1 MEGRVMK
8 QKKQRHTIKKVV
20 KLGLLPKLL
29 LGTLVPLII
38 ILLFTGILLNRQV
51 GNTITTMQN
60 DYLSAETNRSA
71 IQVEAFFQ
79 KFFGVAETEAA
90 SPTVMESLLNWNAQ
104 DFQGSEQYAKMKKE
118 LQDLQASRPDD
129 IMNVYLTSIATKQVM
144 QSNGEFLSLP
154 GFDVTSRGWYQQVTT
169 ENQTIVTG
177 AYEDANTGELVVTV
191 ATPVNQNGQIIGVI
205 SLDITLTNLEKELSA
220 ISIGSTGYITVY
232 DADKEVVYHQ
242 DEQYILQGVDN
253 LEYSDNMKAALK
265 SGQSTDSM
273 KYTRAGNTY
282 YGAISY
288 LDSID
293 YFVLGVMPEAEYVSF
308 IQQSR
313 STMILYFT
321 LCIVVL
327 CVVIIFFARNIIAS
341 IRKLAFAARELAD
354 GKLDVEISISSNDEV
369 GMLGQDIQ
377 DIVARL
383 KTYISYI
390 DEISDVLGE
399 MGHGNFAFTL
409 EHEYAGEFAKIKV
422 ALLEIQA
429 KLSETMRSIVHAA
442 EQVDNGAH
450 QVALGSQSQAQGST
464 EQASSVEELSAQIQE
479 LSKDADQNRETAI
492 TISQSLGDMGQQI
505 QTSNQEMAHLLQA
518 IDNISKKSNEIIKI
532 IKTIEDIAF
541 QTNILALNAAVEAA
555 RAGAAGKGFAVVADE
570 VRNLAA
576 KSAEAAKNT
585 TDLIQ
590 GSVEAVEDGHQ
601 IAVATASEL
610 ESATTA
616 TEEMVSKVRTIAQS
630 YQDLTTQLDQLSI
643 GVDQI
648 ANVIQTNSAT
658 SQESAATSE
667 ELSSQAHILK
677 DLVAKFKLQ

>member
-1 MEGRVMK
+1 MK
-8 QKKQRHTIKKVV
+8 QKKQQHTTQKTV
-20 KLGLLPKLL
+20 KFGLLPKLL
-29 LGTLVPLII
+29 LGTLVPLIL
-38 ILLFTGILLNRQV
+38 ILLFTGIFLNQQV

-71 IQVEAFFQ
+71 VQVEAFFQ

-90 SPTVMESLLNWNAQ
+90 SPTIIEGLQNWSAQ
-104 DFQGSEQYAKMKKE
+104 DFEGSEQFLILKK
-118 LQDLQASRPDD
+118 DLQEIQNSRSED
-129 IMNVYLTSIATKQVM
+129 IMNVCLTSIATKQVI
-144 QSNGEFLSLP
+144 QSNGDFLSLP
-154 GFDVTSRGWYQQVTT
+154 GFDVTSRGWYQQVMA
-169 ENQTIVTG
+169 EQKTIVTG
-177 AYEDANTGELVVTV
+177 AYEDANTGELVVTI
-191 ATPVNQNGQIIGVI
+191 ATPVSQNGTVIGLV
-205 SLDITLTNLEKELSA
+205 SLDIILTNLEKELSA
-220 ISIGSTGYITVY
+220 ISVGSTGYITVF
-232 DADKEVVYHQ
+232 DSDLEVVYHPE
-242 DEQYILQGVDN
+242 EQYILQGVDDV
-253 LEYSDNMKAALK
+253 EYSDNMKEALK
-265 SGQSTDSM
+265 SGQSIQSM
-273 KYTRAGNTY
+273 QYTRAGNTY
-282 YGAISY
+282 YGTISY
-288 LDSID
+288 LDNID
-293 YFVLGVMPEAEYVSF
+293 YLVLGVMPEAEYVSF

-313 STMILYFT
+313 STMTLYFA
-321 LCIVVL
+321 LCIIIL
-327 CVVIIFFARNIIAS
+327 SVIIAVFARNIIRS

-354 GKLDVEISISSNDEV
+354 GKLDVEIAITSNDEV

-383 KTYISYI
+383 KTYIIYI

-409 EHEYAGEFAKIKV
+409 QHEYAGEFSKIKV
-422 ALLEIQA
+422 ALLEIQSQ
-429 KLSETMRSIVHAA
+429 LSQAMLSIMQAA
-442 EQVDNGAH
+442 EQVDTGAN

-492 TISQSLGDMGQQI
+492 VVSQNLGEMGQQI
-505 QTSNQEMAHLLQA
+505 QTSNQEMANLLQA

-590 GSVEAVEDGHQ
+590 GSVEAVEEGHQ
-601 IAVATASEL
+601 IAVTTATELENATA
-610 ESATTA
+610 A
-616 TEEMVSKVRTIAQS
+616 TEEMVSKVHTIAQS

-667 ELSSQAHILK
+667 ELSGQAHILK